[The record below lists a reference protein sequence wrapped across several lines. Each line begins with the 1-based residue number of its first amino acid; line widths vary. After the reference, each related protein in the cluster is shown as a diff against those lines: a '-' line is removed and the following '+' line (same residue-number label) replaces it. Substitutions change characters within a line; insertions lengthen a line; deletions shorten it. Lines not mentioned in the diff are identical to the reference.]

1 MNKVVELWKEMVI
14 QNEKLIPVQ
23 TFEKWHQLTQKAIR
37 TGRFRENQLEMM
49 PGFKPV
55 IQIIRA
61 KQTNEDLDPF
71 LIHRSMSAF
80 AELDTSVLVKLSN
93 EILQAPSEIHVPI
106 ANKEKDSKNAQK
118 LRLRQACNESVLLLQ
133 KIHFLIQKLI
143 PTSEHK
149 VIAFRL
155 GLHGLSLRRPPASSK
170 ANEVKLFLLQE
181 QISELIREEWEASKK
196 NVLARGKRSDLYLE
210 ELRKHA
216 SLIIAAEDEGWIG
229 QHETDGQIL
238 PIILAKFIFESLDR
252 EALDC
257 DKELGFWCA
266 NTALGFKLRVPESEY
281 PLLCEAV
288 RRQRGEL
295 ALKLLV
301 KFKDEK
307 SALGTILDKLLDK
320 SILSGVKST
329 SIFSERRN
337 VSPIPPVQEFS
348 NITIRQIRS
357 QSSAD
362 ESSVYLNTGRRKSR
376 TSSMGCNRIQR
387 KRNAACSYN
396 INSSASEEAM
406 LSDDNH
412 DVRNFNLNRPNS
424 PLSSEELRDD
434 SSDSTDSQER
444 LQAQVLQP
452 PPGILAN
459 NQAAQANVSGNQ
471 QVSNT
476 GNNRRRRTGK
486 GNTVIPDVPN
496 APSDSLAH
504 FYSGLAKK
512 ISEHAGTRDGIT
524 RNEAGYF
531 QHDGNPNAPPYSRNL
546 HLASFEVNL
555 YALAIHN
562 SITPTWL
569 SRNYSRHGKSVTS
582 QATEIGPTAIDV
594 LVTSWEGHL
603 TCSETIKLAHMVSKQ
618 SDLHNEMQKSAAELA
633 LSCLDHCSLLNPN
646 DIRNALVQCREY
658 SLSEFKQA
666 LITVETNAIDRDGLI
681 PEALFEVSKQWE
693 WLHEYQTNSTMHR
706 NRLYSSLPLV
716 IPV

>member
-1 MNKVVELWKEMVI
+1 
-14 QNEKLIPVQ
+14 
-23 TFEKWHQLTQKAIR
+23 
-37 TGRFRENQLEMM
+37 
-49 PGFKPV
+49 
-55 IQIIRA
+55 
-61 KQTNEDLDPF
+61 
-71 LIHRSMSAF
+71 
-80 AELDTSVLVKLSN
+80 
-93 EILQAPSEIHVPI
+93 
-106 ANKEKDSKNAQK
+106 
-118 LRLRQACNESVLLLQ
+118 
-133 KIHFLIQKLI
+133 
-143 PTSEHK
+143 
-149 VIAFRL
+149 
-155 GLHGLSLRRPPASSK
+155 
-170 ANEVKLFLLQE
+170 
-181 QISELIREEWEASKK
+181 
-196 NVLARGKRSDLYLE
+196 
-210 ELRKHA
+210 
-216 SLIIAAEDEGWIG
+216 
-229 QHETDGQIL
+229 
-238 PIILAKFIFESLDR
+238 
-252 EALDC
+252 
-257 DKELGFWCA
+257 
-266 NTALGFKLRVPESEY
+266 LGFKLRVPESEY

-337 VSPIPPVQEFS
+337 ISPIPPVQEFS

-512 ISEHAGTRDGIT
+512 ISEHAGTRDGVT

-706 NRLYSSLPLV
+706 KGNRKTFERLADPPLPPLPNNQYQYPLPVNQFPNINLPVERPPYFDYTVDPYMNQQRPLPVAPVQNNPVPGLRFQDLIRDPVTKELESAARVGLLGVEQTIKRNHDERSNLNNLFRHDTISTFRKPNPHENDIIRIMDICIFIGQTKFDQFSQIFLKTTNSLKDCCLLV
-716 IPV
+716 RIVREAAYKFSIRNDFAQIYNYRIPVYFRLFIN